1 MKILYITDALA
12 VWGGI
17 ERVLCDKMNY
27 FVSNKD
33 NEVYIVTAD
42 QGAHPIPFVL
52 GDRVHV
58 IDLDIRSHRQYKY
71 SGVKRILQY
80 YKYDRLYKKRL
91 KECIDI
97 IRPDIISCL
106 RDGYVKAVLAVKGNI
121 PLVFESHSLCRD
133 IDIENATFVHR
144 FVSYLSRRKFRKLE
158 RIVTLTAGDA
168 EDWRNYCNHL
178 TVIPNVVH
186 LNTSGHYSSCKNKKV
201 VFAGRFDVQ
210 KDIGTLIDI
219 WQLVQQSHTDWE
231 LNVYG
236 NGELKPYY
244 EKKVLELELNIKIH
258 PAVPDIF
265 DKYMES
271 SMLVMT
277 SLYEPFGLVLV
288 EAMSCGLP
296 VVAFNCPYGPADI
309 IIDGVDGFLIE
320 NRNVELFASRICQLM
335 DNLELRQK
343 MGKAAVLSAQRYKA
357 DYVMPQ
363 WEKLFMELSLNYNK
377 NSIEIMKTKF

>member
-377 NSIEIMKTKF
+377 NSIEKMKTKF

>member
-236 NGELKPYY
+236 NDELKPYY

>member
-1 MKILYITDALA
+1 M
-12 VWGGI
+12 
-17 ERVLCDKMNY
+17 
-27 FVSNKD
+27 
-33 NEVYIVTAD
+33 
-42 QGAHPIPFVL
+42 
-52 GDRVHV
+52 
-58 IDLDIRSHRQYKY
+58 
-71 SGVKRILQY
+71 
-80 YKYDRLYKKRL
+80 
-91 KECIDI
+91 
-97 IRPDIISCL
+97 
-106 RDGYVKAVLAVKGNI
+106 KAVLAVKGNI

-210 KDIGTLIDI
+210 KDI
-219 WQLVQQSHTDWE
+219 QQSHTDWE

>member
-27 FVSNKD
+27 IVNNTDHEVFV
-33 NEVYIVTAD
+33 VTAD
-42 QGAHPIPFVL
+42 QGNHPIPFLV
-52 GDRVHV
+52 GDRIHV

-71 SGVKRILQY
+71 KGVKRILQY
-80 YKYDRLYKKRL
+80 YKYGRLYKERL
-91 KECIDI
+91 KECLDKLC
-97 IRPDIISCL
+97 PDIISCL
-106 RDGYVKAVLAVKGNI
+106 RDGYVKSVLSVKGDI
-121 PLVFESHSLCRD
+121 PLIFESHSLCKD
-133 IDIENATFVHR
+133 IEIENATFLHR
-144 FVSYLSRRKFRKLE
+144 FLSYLSRKKFRKLDK
-158 RIVTLTAGDA
+158 IVTLTAGDA
-168 EDWRNYCNHL
+168 EDWRRYCNRL
-178 TVIPNVVH
+178 CVIPNIVH
-186 LNTSGHYSSCKNKKV
+186 LNKSGRYSTCENKNV

-210 KDIGTLIDI
+210 KDFGTLISI
-219 WQLVQQSHTDWE
+219 WKIVQQSHPDWV

-244 EKKVLELELNIKIH
+244 ASLVLELNLNIVIH

-265 DKYMES
+265 DKYLES

-309 IIDGVDGFLIE
+309 ITDSVDGFLVE
-320 NRNVELFASRICQLM
+320 NRNIETFASRVCELM
-335 DNLELRQK
+335 DNLDLRQK
-343 MGKAAVLSAQRYKA
+343 MGKAAIISAQRYKA
-357 DYVMPQ
+357 EVIMPR
-363 WEKLFMELSLNYNK
+363 WENLFIELTNKFK
-377 NSIEIMKTKF
+377 NSIG